1 MLKIQLNIEETRK
14 AIEESE
20 KQGLDFI
27 EVLANAIPIPDGWA
41 MVKVQEPEVIPHEAV
56 PSPDNDLTFDHPG
69 N

>member
-27 EVLANAIPIPDGWA
+27 EVLANAIPIPDGWQ
-41 MVKVQEPEVIPHEAV
+41 MVKVTDMHPSVTYEQPELRDEP
-56 PSPDNDLTFDHPG
+56 
-69 N
+69 